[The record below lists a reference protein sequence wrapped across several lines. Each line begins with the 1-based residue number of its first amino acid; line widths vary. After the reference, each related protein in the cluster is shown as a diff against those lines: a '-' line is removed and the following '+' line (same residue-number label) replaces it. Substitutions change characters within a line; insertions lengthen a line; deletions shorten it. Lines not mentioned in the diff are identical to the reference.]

1 MGCVFVCR
9 NTALPAD
16 TLDGQCLGRQIKK
29 EKVTPDKRVSVG
41 QSQRRSPSP
50 VPLRHSPKT
59 PTDRSQGLS
68 SLGTSRS
75 NSTRKSENEK
85 ILTPTVKEEPH
96 EDSELSIVYEKG
108 QDRNMVSKDLEKEVW
123 SSKKEKTDTKKTSR
137 LSLKKTSPHKDSS
150 SQASTV
156 VKSREKRKIIVED
169 SDDDDLPAPSSK
181 RSRNQVPLEQEED
194 LFEVRPSQSGG
205 APAKG
210 NTDLFE
216 VSPQHKES
224 RGDRGRAWSEE
235 RGSDEDLFNVGLPEG
250 SPEKSTRK
258 SLGNPG
264 NSRSPEKTVLSK
276 NRGGSGGRGNGETVI
291 KEEISEVCIFIYD
304 LHVPRYTC

>member
-29 EKVTPDKRVSVG
+29 EKVTPDKRVSG
-41 QSQRRSPSP
+41 GRSQRRSPSP

-68 SLGTSRS
+68 SLGSSRS
-75 NSTRKSENEK
+75 NSTRKSENK
-85 ILTPTVKEEPH
+85 KVSTSNVKEEPH
-96 EDSELSIVYEKG
+96 KDSELSIVYEKG

-137 LSLKKTSPHKDSS
+137 LSLKKTSPHKDIS

-156 VKSREKRKIIVED
+156 IKSREKRKIIVED

-224 RGDRGRAWSEE
+224 RSDRGRALSEE

-264 NSRSPEKTVLSK
+264 NSRSPEKTVLGK
-276 NRGGSGGRGNGETVI
+276 NKGGSGGRGNGETVI
-291 KEEISEVCIFIYD
+291 KEEIAEV
-304 LHVPRYTC
+304 